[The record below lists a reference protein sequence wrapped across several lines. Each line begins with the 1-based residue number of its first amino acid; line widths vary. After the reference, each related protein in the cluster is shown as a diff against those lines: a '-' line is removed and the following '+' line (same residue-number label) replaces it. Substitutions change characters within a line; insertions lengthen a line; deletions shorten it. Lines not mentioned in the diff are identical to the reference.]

1 VHLSDACRVL
11 TLARKE
17 TQETLTYSAGGPILN
32 DTETQECIGSF
43 ASFVQDHA
51 VEAIDADGILLPE
64 AGFA

>member
-1 VHLSDACRVL
+1 V
-11 TLARKE
+11 
-17 TQETLTYSAGGPILN
+17 QETLTHGAGGTILN

-43 ASFVQDHA
+43 ASLVQDHA